1 VAGSARGSMR
11 DCFRCADSWTSNRLF
26 FYQAFR
32 MQFNGP
38 RGQRIQIT
46 TADFISGHLTKL
58 VTVCSP
64 TCPCRLSTS
73 PGFDSLVLLCLAFAP
88 WNFSL
93 TSFFSRRHAA
103 FFSNYRPQFYRALLD
118 ELHVGMC
125 GHYQRR
131 SIALAATIYGFEFRW
146 ASHRMC

>member
-1 VAGSARGSMR
+1 VDQWRVQHEVPCVTAFGARTAGRAT
-11 DCFRCADSWTSNRLF
+11 AF
-26 FYQAFR
+26 FFNQAFR

-103 FFSNYRPQFYRALLD
+103 FFSNYRPQFYRFLTSYTL
-118 ELHVGMC
+118 VC
-125 GHYQRR
+125 V
-131 SIALAATIYGFEFRW
+131 ATI
-146 ASHRMC
+146 SDDPLL